1 VGKLIVALVIGLLF
15 LMLISGIPIGVTLAC
30 AGTIGVWLINPDAVM
45 GLFQSVPYRTT
56 ASYLLTTCPMF
67 ILMAELASTG
77 ITRNLFDFAAKRTRR
92 FPASLGI
99 ATVVASAIMGA
110 ICGSST
116 AAAATMSKIAIPEMM
131 RKGFPARMATAI
143 VAVSGTLAIMIP
155 PSVVLVLYGI
165 LTDESVGK
173 LLMAGVI
180 PGLLSALA
188 YSITIVFWFKREQK
202 KQNIPADEVLRQ
214 LVAEGQD
221 SVTGMWKELLSV
233 GPALILI
240 LVVLGGIYSGIVT
253 PTEAAAVGA
262 FATLILALIK
272 REQNPQLVYEAC
284 VRAVKTN
291 TMIFTIMIGARI
303 FGYFLVFSQTTTRI
317 TQFVSNLAVDPWVI
331 LAMLVVFY
339 IVLGCFMDGIAIIL
353 LTIPVVAPIISA
365 LGLDLIWFGILVTKL
380 IEVGLVTPPVGINV
394 FIASD
399 GANIPVDEG
408 FSGVGVLLMAEA
420 VVVLLLM
427 FFPGLVLWLPSLM
440 KV

>member
-1 VGKLIVALVIGLLF
+1 MIVAIVIGLLF

-30 AGTIGVWLINPDAVM
+30 AGTIGIWLINPDAVM

-99 ATVVASAIMGA
+99 ATVIASAIMGA

-155 PSVVLVLYGI
+155 PSVILVLYGI

-180 PGLLSALA
+180 PGLISALA

-214 LVAEGQD
+214 LVVEGQD
-221 SVTGMWKELLSV
+221 SVTGMWKELLSI

-317 TQFVSNLAVDPWVI
+317 TQYVSNLAVDPWVI

-339 IVLGCFMDGIAIIL
+339 IILGCFMDGIAIIL

-365 LGLDLIWFGILVTKL
+365 LGLDLIWFGIVVTKL

-408 FSGVGVLLMAEA
+408 FRGVGVLLMSEA
-420 VVVLLLM
+420 VVLLLLIL
-427 FFPGLVLWLPSLM
+427 FPGLVLWLPSLM
-440 KV
+440 TV

>member
-1 VGKLIVALVIGLLF
+1 MIVALVIGLLF

>member
-1 VGKLIVALVIGLLF
+1 
-15 LMLISGIPIGVTLAC
+15 
-30 AGTIGVWLINPDAVM
+30 
-45 GLFQSVPYRTT
+45 
-56 ASYLLTTCPMF
+56 
-67 ILMAELASTG
+67 
-77 ITRNLFDFAAKRTRR
+77 
-92 FPASLGI
+92 
-99 ATVVASAIMGA
+99 
-110 ICGSST
+110 
-116 AAAATMSKIAIPEMM
+116 
-131 RKGFPARMATAI
+131 
-143 VAVSGTLAIMIP
+143 
-155 PSVVLVLYGI
+155 
-165 LTDESVGK
+165 
-173 LLMAGVI
+173 
-180 PGLLSALA
+180 
-188 YSITIVFWFKREQK
+188 
-202 KQNIPADEVLRQ
+202 
-214 LVAEGQD
+214 
-221 SVTGMWKELLSV
+221 
-233 GPALILI
+233 
-240 LVVLGGIYSGIVT
+240 
-253 PTEAAAVGA
+253 
-262 FATLILALIK
+262 
-272 REQNPQLVYEAC
+272 
-284 VRAVKTN
+284 
-291 TMIFTIMIGARI
+291 MIFTIMIGARI